1 MELLQLRYFQT
12 VARMESITSAANYY
26 GVPQPSMSQAISR
39 LEESLGGVKLFDR
52 RKSRVF
58 LNDKG
63 KLFLEYVDKALLEL
77 DKGVDLL
84 SDKTK
89 DVVSGT
95 VRLKIMENH
104 RQVLTCIPEF
114 SKLYPNVN
122 FFVSHGYQEEASV
135 SYDICISSNTSY
147 KHMSW
152 HVPFIRES
160 LVLAV
165 HQKSPLA
172 NRESISI
179 NELRNQKFITTSPQS
194 ELYDKTVKWCR
205 EKGFEPNIQVFCD
218 DPYYIRKYVSEEMG
232 VALAP
237 SVSWHGRFRENTVL
251 VPVDDS
257 PSITS
262 YLIMD
267 GTKYP
272 SEAVALFRDYLLEAA
287 KEMEGNLIYSKQ

>member
-26 GVPQPSMSQAISR
+26 GVPQPSMSQAISS

-237 SVSWHGRFRENTVL
+237 SVS
-251 VPVDDS
+251 
-257 PSITS
+257 
-262 YLIMD
+262 
-267 GTKYP
+267 
-272 SEAVALFRDYLLEAA
+272 
-287 KEMEGNLIYSKQ
+287 